1 MHFLHI
7 VCNLQTEFKF
17 AMFDFKHTVQFYLT
31 MCDNVGFL
39 LERVTVE
46 VEEGVDML
54 CPLSTIYDQP

>member
-17 AMFDFKHTVQFYLT
+17 AMFDFKYFFTCK
-31 MCDNVGFL
+31 CDNVGFL